1 MTSLHKAYRRPGL
14 PLSVA
19 LLGFAFFF
27 YGVSVSLLDYAA
39 IARLFGVWT
48 TTESRVMEST
58 FIPGFLTLFPIGLA
72 VLGIGMLFKSVVAR
86 ELAVGLSLVE
96 VAFGGVLEVVVF
108 FAPESLSLIFPS
120 VHVSNETVYL
130 FADSNWP
137 AAGMALMLVGVGVL
151 QLRVL
156 NANST
161 RRAFN
166 LAH

>member
-1 MTSLHKAYRRPGL
+1 MTSLHEAHRRPGL

-27 YGVSVSLLDYAA
+27 YGVAVSLLDYAA
-39 IARLFGVWT
+39 IARLFGFLA
-48 TTESRVMEST
+48 TTESRATEST
-58 FIPGFLTLFPIGLA
+58 FIPRFLTLFPIGLA

-86 ELAVGLSLVE
+86 DLAIGLSMVE

-108 FAPESLSLIFPS
+108 FAPESLSLIFSS
-120 VHVSNETVYL
+120 VHVLHETVYL

-137 AAGMALMLVGVGVL
+137 AAGMALMLVCVGVL
-151 QLRVL
+151 QLSVL